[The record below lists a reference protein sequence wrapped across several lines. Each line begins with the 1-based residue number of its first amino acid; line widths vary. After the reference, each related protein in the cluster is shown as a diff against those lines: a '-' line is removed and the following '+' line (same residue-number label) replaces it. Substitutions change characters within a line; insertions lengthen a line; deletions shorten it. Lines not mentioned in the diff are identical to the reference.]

1 MRRIAAV
8 TVNHNTSGYTE
19 LLLRSL
25 FATHPPAGEL
35 GMSLTVLDNASE
47 DDTARLRAYA
57 AEVGVPVLPSGFT
70 THTKHNSHG
79 HILRDFVLGHPE
91 ATHCLFLDTD
101 AVFFQPNAIGTMA
114 NELDAAPDDVFAIG
128 ARIAS
133 SYEPDKDKVVEPEAI
148 ASHYERRVHPY
159 CALFRNTPLF
169 RRAAEQ
175 LGFSEVIYRWAD
187 RGEFIDTNQLITTA
201 MRVFGYRHILSSA
214 KVAHFFAVSYDYFGK
229 ERLVELAK
237 HREVLL
243 AAIRDGGP
251 VAAPAGSDD
260 RTEMVLVY
268 EIVTARFWPRTASR
282 DATTGGP
289 TP

>member
-25 FATHPPAGEL
+25 FATHSPAGEL
-35 GMSLTVLDNASE
+35 GLSLTVLDNESE
-47 DDTARLRAYA
+47 DDTSRLRAYA

-114 NELDAAPDDVFAIG
+114 DELDAAPNDVFAIG

-133 SYEPDKDKVVEPEAI
+133 TYEPDKDKVVEPGDI
-148 ASHYERRVHPY
+148 TVHYENRVHPF

-175 LGFSEVIYRWAD
+175 IGFSEVIYRWAD
-187 RGEFIDTNQLITTA
+187 REEFIDTAMLFTTA
-201 MRVFGYRHILSSA
+201 MRVFGYRHVLSSA
-214 KVAHFFAVSYDYFGK
+214 KVAHFFAVSYDYFGR
-229 ERLVELAK
+229 ERLDELAR
-237 HREVLL
+237 HRDVLL
-243 AAIRDGGP
+243 AALRDP
-251 VAAPAGSDD
+251 DSVAAPVRQSA
-260 RTEMVLVY
+260 RTEMHRVY
-268 EIVTARFWPRTASR
+268 EEVTARFWPRGAR
-282 DATTGGP
+282 KAVRGGP